1 MTVVVPRRIAEE
13 LQKRGIDAESLIIDY
28 LARLLQLDPEA
39 TAQSHLE
46 LALRYLE
53 EGKRLIE
60 KDPAQSSEKLYKA
73 AEESVKA
80 LATYLNL
87 KEILEDVEKNGR
99 WSIARLEK
107 AVVKISQKLG
117 SQFRSWWDTAWALHV
132 WGFHEAKLDTEDV
145 RMRLLDIESIVLE
158 AQKIIEGDK
167 QTTKPMRRNQ

>member
-1 MTVVVPRRIAEE
+1 MAVVVPRRIAEE
-13 LQKRGIDAESLIIDY
+13 LQKRGIDAESLTIDY

-39 TAQSHLE
+39 TAQFHLE

-80 LATYLNL
+80 LETYLNL

-107 AVVKISQKLG
+107 AVSKNFTETRIPVQVMVGHRMGITRLG
-117 SQFRSWWDTAWALHV
+117 LPRGKT
-132 WGFHEAKLDTEDV
+132 
-145 RMRLLDIESIVLE
+145 
-158 AQKIIEGDK
+158 
-167 QTTKPMRRNQ
+167 